1 MTEDDLKRVLHDV
14 LDTRSRAYE
23 EKHQK
28 HHEFL
33 DVLIEE
39 KRLKIA
45 RMEKVKT
52 HVIGWSIVT
61 AIGGFGYSL
70 WEGVKAIMKVNH

>member
-1 MTEDDLKRVLHDV
+1 MTEEEMEKVLHKV
-14 LDTRSRAYE
+14 LDSRSRAYE

-39 KRLKIA
+39 KRLKIL

-52 HVIGWSIVT
+52 HVIGWSVVT
-61 AIGGFGYSL
+61 TIGGGGY
-70 WEGVKAIMKVNH
+70 AIWKGIEAMLGIQK